1 MLQTV
6 AENYTIS
13 FECFIRQSVSQATRK
28 NLEFSLQVSRAYE
41 KLVRVKVILKT
52 TRFLHTKYC

>member
-6 AENYTIS
+6 AEITQFSLN
-13 FECFIRQSVSQATRK
+13 VSSGSQCHRR
-28 NLEFSLQVSRAYE
+28 LEFSLQVSRAYE

-52 TRFLHTKYC
+52 ARFLYTKYC